1 LKRQVIPYARQSI
14 DASDI
19 RAVTRV
25 LKSDFLTQ
33 GPEIEAFE
41 RDFAKFCGAKYA
53 VACSSATAGLHLSA
67 MVLGMGPGD
76 LWWTSPNTFCAT
88 ADAALRCGASIDF
101 IDIEWGTYNMDLGL
115 LEDRLKQAARKNRL
129 PKVVAPVH
137 FAGNP
142 VDMEFLE
149 RLRRRYGFKVVE
161 DAAHATGAT
170 IKGQRVGSCQW
181 SDLCV
186 FSFHAVKII
195 TTGEGG
201 MITTN
206 SRGLHEKLCR
216 LRTHGITRDARN
228 RPSSRKFPWYYEK
241 LELGNHYRMTEI
253 QAALGRS
260 QLKKIQA
267 FHTAREKIAAG
278 YTKQLCQVPLDL
290 PLLTPG
296 ACSSWHLYTVCV
308 QGGENLRNKVM
319 SRLQR
324 AGVMAN
330 LHYLPV
336 SGFQFYRERTKQKYM
351 PCPQAEKFARTEI
364 SLPIFPAMKKKTIQ
378 RVVDVLGKALR

>member
-1 LKRQVIPYARQSI
+1 M
-14 DASDI
+14 
-19 RAVTRV
+19 RV
-25 LKSDFLTQ
+25 LKTPFLTQ
-33 GPEIEAFE
+33 GPEIEKFE
-41 RDFAKFCGAKYA
+41 EEFASFCGAKYA

-67 MVLGMGPGD
+67 MVLGLGPGD

-88 ADAALRCGASIDF
+88 ADAALRCRADVDF
-101 IDIEWGTYNMDLGL
+101 IDIEWGTYNMDLAL
-115 LEDRLKQAARKNRL
+115 LEDRLKKAARRGRL

-142 VDMEFLE
+142 VDMEILH

-161 DAAHATGAT
+161 DAAHATGAELR
-170 IKGQRVGSCQW
+170 GERVGSCRW

-206 SRGLHEKLCR
+206 SPTFYEKLCR
-216 LRTHGITRDARN
+216 LRTHGITRDHRYRPAR
-228 RPSSRKFPWYYEK
+228 RRQPWYYEK
-241 LELGNHYRMTEI
+241 LELGNHYRMTDI

-260 QLKKIQA
+260 QLKKIKA
-267 FHTAREKIAAG
+267 FHIAREKIAAC
-278 YTKQLCQVPLDL
+278 YTKQLRQVQLDL
-290 PLLTPG
+290 PRLTQG
-296 ACSSWHLYTVCV
+296 ARSSWHLYPLCI
-308 QGGENLRNKVM
+308 QGSEDLRNKVM
-319 SRLQR
+319 GRIHC

-336 SGFQFYRERTKQKYM
+336 SGFQFYRERTWKKYL
-351 PCPQAEKFARTEI
+351 PCPQAEKFGRTEI
-364 SLPIFPAMKKKTIQ
+364 SLPIYPLMRENAAYKVIKEL
-378 RVVDVLGKALR
+378 RKALK

>member
-1 LKRQVIPYARQSI
+1 MKRQVIPYARQSI

>member
-1 LKRQVIPYARQSI
+1 V
-14 DASDI
+14 
-19 RAVTRV
+19 RV
-25 LKSDFLTQ
+25 LKTPFLTQ
-33 GPEIEAFE
+33 GVEITKFEEAF
-41 RDFAKFCGAKYA
+41 AKYCGAKYA

-67 MVLGMGPGD
+67 MVLGMGPGN

-88 ADAALRCGASIDF
+88 ADVALRCGADVDF

-115 LEDRLKQAARKNRL
+115 LEDRLKRAAQKNRL

-161 DAAHATGAT
+161 DAAHATGAELR
-170 IKGQRVGSCQW
+170 KERVGSCKW

-206 SRGLHEKLCR
+206 SRELHAKLCR
-216 LRTHGITRDARN
+216 LRTHGINRDVSN

-260 QLKKIQA
+260 QLKKISA
-267 FHTAREKIAAG
+267 FHLAREKTAG
-278 YTKQLCQVPLDL
+278 YYARQLRQVQLDL
-290 PLLTPG
+290 PRLTQG
-296 ACSSWHLYTVCV
+296 ARSSWHLYPVCI
-308 QGGENLRNKVM
+308 QGSENLRNKVM
-319 SRLQR
+319 GRLHC

-336 SGFQFYRERTKQKYM
+336 TQFRFYRKRTGKKYL

-364 SLPIFPAMKKKTIQ
+364 SLPIFPAIKNQAIQ
-378 RVVDVLGKALR
+378 RVVAELGKALR

>member
-1 LKRQVIPYARQSI
+1 MKRQSIPYSRQSI

-88 ADAALRCGASIDF
+88 ADAALRCGAEVDF
-101 IDIEWGTYNMDLGL
+101 VDIEWGTYNMDLHI
-115 LEDRLKQAARKNRL
+115 LEKMLKKASKKGNV

-142 VDMEFLE
+142 VDMKFLDK
-149 RLRRRYGFKVVE
+149 LRRKYGFKVVE
-161 DAAHATGAT
+161 DAAHAVGAAFEGE
-170 IKGQRVGSCQW
+170 KVGSCRW

-201 MITTN
+201 MVTTN
-206 SRGLHEKLCR
+206 SRELHEKLCR
-216 LRTHGITRDARN
+216 LRTHGITRDAQN
-228 RPSSRKFPWYYEK
+228 RPPSRKFPWYYEK

-260 QLKKIQA
+260 QLKRIKE
-267 FHTAREKIAAG
+267 FHAAREKIAAG
-278 YTKQLCQVPLDL
+278 YTKRLRQVPLDL
-290 PLLTPG
+290 PRLTQG
-296 ACSSWHLYTVCV
+296 ARSSWHLYPVCV
-308 QGGENLRNKVM
+308 RGDENLRNKVM
-319 SRLQR
+319 GRLHR
-324 AGVMAN
+324 VGVMAN
-330 LHYLPV
+330 VHYLPIPT
-336 SGFQFYRERTKQKYM
+336 FRFYRKRTGQKYM
-351 PCPQAEKFARTEI
+351 PCPQAEKFGRKEI
-364 SLPIFPAMKKKTIQ
+364 SLPIFPAMKNKAIQ
-378 RVVDVLGKALR
+378 RVVAVLGKALR

>member
-1 LKRQVIPYARQSI
+1 LKKQIIPYARQSI
-14 DASDI
+14 DESDV
-19 RAVTRV
+19 RAVIRV

-33 GPEIEAFE
+33 GPEIGKFE
-41 RDFAKFCGAKYA
+41 QEFARFCGAKYA

-88 ADAALRCGASIDF
+88 ADVALRCGSDVDF
-101 IDIEWGTYNMDLGL
+101 VDIEWGTYNMNLGL

-206 SRGLHEKLCR
+206 SRELHEKLCR
-216 LRTHGITRDARN
+216 LRTHGITRDPQN
-228 RPSSRKFPWYYEK
+228 RPPSRKFPWYYEK

-260 QLKKIQA
+260 QLKKIKA
-267 FHTAREKIAAG
+267 FHTAREKIASC
-278 YTKQLCQVPLDL
+278 YTKQLRQVPLDL
-290 PLLTPG
+290 PRLTQG
-296 ACSSWHLYTVCV
+296 ARSSWHLYTVCV
-308 QGGENLRNKVM
+308 QGGEKLRNNVI
-319 SRLQR
+319 SRLHR

-336 SGFQFYRERTKQKYM
+336 SGFQFYRERTGKKYM
-351 PCPQAEKFARTEI
+351 QCPQAEKFGRKEI
-364 SLPIFPAMKKKTIQ
+364 SLPIFPAMKKQAIQ
-378 RVVDVLGKALR
+378 RVVAVLGKALR